1 MKALFAFG
9 LLILIAFLG
18 SRFLTRRK
26 NFSPFFFIFHTGLI
40 YLLLGIALGNK
51 GLNILSPEVLEH
63 LSPLLILGLGW
74 VGFVFG
80 FQFEKKYLQRFQR
93 KFISFSFFYFLIF
106 LLTISGL
113 AYLLMSRVIELNL
126 PEALSFSFAL
136 ALLFSLTSPT
146 VLDVILFQVNKKE
159 LPSYLA
165 RFIVSVTSF
174 WGILGLAFLVFFM
187 PHQESS
193 QPCFWWPLCIF
204 TLSISLPILI
214 AFLFHRLTR
223 KKVSEEEMLLF
234 LLGLVFLCAGIADS
248 LGLAPL
254 FPTMILGIAYSNM
267 TRRQEKLYPLLLNT
281 EKPMFVV
288 LFILVGALWQPQF
301 SWPLAWVILLLIVLK
316 ILVLIGLIS
325 PLTSLL
331 HFPFPFSPWY
341 GLCFLSSGVMGVT
354 FTVCVYLWWG
364 LTLSQLFMTVGLIS
378 VICLD
383 FLSPWVLRLAVVCNK
398 KVYACLDEENQ

>member
-9 LLILIAFLG
+9 LLILVAFLG

-26 NFSPFFFIFHTGLI
+26 EFSSFFFIFHTGLV
-40 YLLLGIALGNK
+40 YLLLGIVLGQE
-51 GLNILSPEVLEH
+51 GLNILSPDVLER

-80 FQFEKKYLQRFQR
+80 FQFEKKYLRRFQR
-93 KFISFSFFYFLIF
+93 KFISFSFLYFLIF
-106 LLTISGL
+106 LVTITGL
-113 AYLLMSRVIELNL
+113 AYWLMHQVVGLV
-126 PEALSFSFAL
+126 PQEALSFSFAL

-174 WGILGLAFLVFFM
+174 WGILGLAFLVFFA
-187 PHQESS
+187 PHEASLQQNFW
-193 QPCFWWPLCIF
+193 QPGSIF
-204 TLSISLPILI
+204 ALSIGLPFLI

-223 KKVSEEEMLLF
+223 RKVNEEELLLY
-234 LLGLVFLCAGIADS
+234 LLGLVFLCAGVADS

-254 FPTMILGIAYSNM
+254 FPTMILGIAYSNL
-267 TRRQEKLYPLLLNT
+267 TRRQERLYPLLMNT

-288 LFILVGALWQPQF
+288 LFILVGALWRPHL
-301 SWPLAWVILLLIVLK
+301 SWSLALVIFLLITLK
-316 ILVLIGLIS
+316 FLVLVGLVS
-325 PLTSLL
+325 RLTSCL

-364 LTLSQLFMTVGLIS
+364 LALSQLFMTVGLIS

-383 FLSPWVLRLAVVCNK
+383 LISPWVVSLAVVQNK
-398 KVYACLDEENQ
+398 KLYASAGNGSK